1 MREKED
7 EVAQWCLT
15 LCDPMNYSL
24 PGSSVCG
31 IFQARILEWVAV
43 AFSRESSQ
51 PRNQTGSPALQH
63 CRQTLPSEP
72 PGRAMWETWVQFLG
86 RGSSPGEGN
95 GSSLQYSSLEN
106 SMDRGAWQAVG
117 HWIARVGDDLA
128 LSFFYGSYSFSF
140 FCLFV

>member
-1 MREKED
+1 MLGKEG
-7 EVAQWCLT
+7 EVTQKCLP
-15 LCDPMNYSL
+15 LCDPMNYCL

-31 IFQARILEWVAV
+31 IFQARILEWVAI
-43 AFSRESSQ
+43 AFSRGSSQ
-51 PRNQTGSPALQH
+51 PRDQTRSPTLQADS
-63 CRQTLPSEP
+63 LPSEP

-95 GSSLQYSSLEN
+95 GSSLQYSSLGN

-128 LSFFYGSYSFSF
+128 LSFFYGSYSFSLF
-140 FCLFV
+140 FFFFFF